1 MFNLYGYFTNTQR
14 KTNQEVPEGWKW
26 KGAITAENMILKK
39 EFRATK
45 TECSIE
51 MEGWQHKDQIPYGW
65 SKEVPSKNA
74 VLGLANK
81 AFGETDTEV
90 PDGWKG
96 SERKSS
102 GRMQKSN
109 PRKVHEYVRC
119 LVASQAL
126 YQTRHIKKTDG
137 RKENSK

>member
-51 MEGWQHKDQIPYGW
+51 MEGWQHKDNNWNGCRIENHVVIFLIQPD
-65 SKEVPSKNA
+65 KNSA
-74 VLGLANK
+74 
-81 AFGETDTEV
+81 
-90 PDGWKG
+90 
-96 SERKSS
+96 
-102 GRMQKSN
+102 
-109 PRKVHEYVRC
+109 
-119 LVASQAL
+119 
-126 YQTRHIKKTDG
+126 
-137 RKENSK
+137 